1 MADII
6 KSEIRRRENEDRSR
20 AVFAWHTAYLTGLA
34 VNCPRSFPDSPARA
48 FPFIEGSTA
57 EGAASGKCGGLWS
70 SIIKSINIKPTQQN
84 FSQDAA
90 NA

>member
-6 KSEIRRRENEDRSR
+6 SSEIRRRENEDRSR

-57 EGAASGKCGGLWS
+57 EERSKREMRRFMERHN
-70 SIIKSINIKPTQQN
+70 KKYQH
-84 FSQDAA
+84 
-90 NA
+90 